1 MSFLAT
7 VLICTHNPRLP
18 ILARVLNAL
27 KAQTEPARNWELLIV
42 DNCSPTPVAAMI
54 DVSWQPHARL
64 LSESRLGKTHAT
76 LLGFRES
83 RSPLIIIV
91 DDDNI
96 LCPTYIADAI
106 RIAGDFP
113 FLGAWGGLAKGEF
126 ETPPPEWALSR
137 LDFIAVRDNDCDRPL
152 WTNEYF
158 RPQPTPI
165 GAGMCLRK
173 AVADAYVDA
182 LAHDSIRQS
191 LGPNGEALSRCED
204 IDLAYTAID
213 LGLGVGRFP
222 NLVLTHVIPKERLTE
237 KYFLQLVESA
247 SASNVMMHSLRG
259 APIRK
264 QSWPRRLWASL
275 RLLSQ
280 PAVERRFLR
289 ARNRGLTQGHD
300 AMAQLARKH
309 SAS

>member
-42 DNCSPTPVAAMI
+42 DNCSPTPVASI
-54 DVSWQPHARL
+54 VDVSWQPHSRL

-76 LLGFRES
+76 LLGFREA
-83 RSPLIIIV
+83 RSPLIVIV

-137 LDFIAVRDNDCDRPL
+137 LDFIAIRENDCERPV

-158 RPQPTPI
+158 RPQATPI

-182 LAHDSIRQS
+182 IAHDSMRQS
-191 LGPNGEALSRCED
+191 LGPTGVALSRCED

-213 LGLGVGRFP
+213 LGMGVGRFP

-237 KYFLQLVESA
+237 KYFLRLVESA
-247 SASNVMMHSLRG
+247 TASNLVMHSLRG
-259 APIRK
+259 SPTPK
-264 QSWPRRLWASL
+264 QSWLRRIWASL

-280 PAVERRFLR
+280 PAIERRFWD
-289 ARNRGLTQGHD
+289 ARNRGLNQGWKTIAH
-300 AMAQLARKH
+300 LAKVRA
-309 SAS
+309 AS